1 MHKKTLKIILYSI
14 VLSFVITLL
23 VLAYQWLTRYY
34 NSSEIQSIAFNIFGG
49 LGIFLFG
56 IHIMSDSLKLLAG
69 KRLKVMIEKTTKYPI
84 YGILIGILITG
95 LIQSSSGTTALT
107 VGLVRAGLMTLPQAV
122 GIIIGA
128 NIGTTIT
135 SFLIGLKIKN
145 YALPIIAVG
154 SFLIF
159 FAKSKK
165 WKHVGGSTLGFGLLF
180 FGLGTMESS
189 LKALVS
195 LPSFVQ
201 LFVQFGDTP
210 ILGVFV
216 GSLATMAVQSSS
228 ATVGLI
234 QSLYS
239 TGAIPIMGAI
249 ALVFGS
255 NIGTTITAILASI
268 GGSVASK
275 RAALAHV
282 IFNIL
287 GAFIFIVLIVPY
299 TSFIVFLENRFLN
312 GEPVEMTISFA
323 HMGFNIVNTL
333 LMMWFVKQLVWIVTK
348 LIPGND
354 IIVQNDMT
362 MMLNPALISESTSIA
377 LEASR
382 NAIISMG
389 DITVK
394 MLEDVIDYSF
404 QEKKERLEN
413 GFMLEELLD
422 TFDHKIHDYL
432 VKISTNDLSEKESSM
447 QAECVDTIRDLE
459 RIGDHCTNLL
469 QFFEQRHENKIS
481 LNDEASLELKVLYLK
496 AKTVLELA
504 LKAFQT
510 QDKDIAKQVKKLE
523 DEIDTLVLTY
533 RKRHIKRLNDHTIDE
548 TKDSFYVDILS
559 NIERIGDHCNN
570 IAINVIQ
577 DHYYNEPNDQ

>member
-1 MHKKTLKIILYSI
+1 MVFTTFILIIISI
-14 VLSFVITLL
+14 FLFGSYRWLS
-23 VLAYQWLTRYY
+23 RYY
-34 NSSEIQSIAFNIFGG
+34 NDAEIQSFAFNIFGG

-69 KRLKVMIEKTTKYPI
+69 KRLKLIIEKSTKYPI

-145 YALPIIAVG
+145 YALPIIAAG

-159 FAKSKK
+159 FSKTKK
-165 WKHVGGSTLGFGLLF
+165 WKHLGGSLLGFGMLF
-180 FGLGTMESS
+180 YGLSSMESS
-189 LKALVS
+189 LKQLVN
-195 LPSFVQ
+195 LPSFIN
-201 LFVQFGDTP
+201 LFVRFGDTP
-210 ILGVFV
+210 LLGVLV
-216 GSLATMAVQSSS
+216 GSVATMAVQSSS

-234 QSLYS
+234 QSLYA
-239 TGAIPIMGAI
+239 TGGIPIMGAI

-268 GGSVASK
+268 GGSIASK

-287 GAFIFIVLIVPY
+287 GALIFIILIVPY
-299 TSFIVFLENRFLN
+299 TSLIVFLEKQFLN

-333 LMMWFVKQLVWIVTK
+333 LIMWFVKQLVWIVTK

-354 IIVQNDMT
+354 ILVQNDMH
-362 MMLNPALISESTSIA
+362 MMLNPALIQESSAIA
-377 LEASR
+377 LEASKK
-382 NAIISMG
+382 AILSMG
-389 DITVK
+389 DITKK
-394 MLEDVIDYSF
+394 MLDDVITYSF
-404 QEKKERLEN
+404 QEQKELLEN
-413 GFMLEELLD
+413 GIMLEELLD

-432 VKISTNDLSEKESSM
+432 VKISTNDLTEKESSM

-459 RIGDHCTNLL
+459 RIGDHCTNLF
-469 QFFEQRHENKIS
+469 QFFEQRYESKIQ
-481 LNDEASLELKVLYLK
+481 LNDEASLELKVLYFK
-496 AKTVLELA
+496 VQSIITLA
-504 LKAFQT
+504 LNAFDT
-510 QDKDIAKQVKKLE
+510 QDKEIAKQVNHLE

-533 RKRHIKRLNDHTIDE
+533 RKRHIKRLNDHTIE
-548 TKDSFYVDILS
+548 ESKDSFYVDILS

-570 IAINVIQ
+570 IAVNVIQ
-577 DHYYNEPNDQ
+577 DHYYIESIKI

>member
-1 MHKKTLKIILYSI
+1 MKINKSKMVFTTFILIIISI
-14 VLSFVITLL
+14 LLFASYRWLSK
-23 VLAYQWLTRYY
+23 YY
-34 NSSEIQSIAFNIFGG
+34 IGAEIQSFAFNIFGG

-69 KRLKVMIEKTTKYPI
+69 KRLKLIIEKSTKYPI

-145 YALPIIAVG
+145 YALPIIAAG

-159 FAKSKK
+159 FSKTKK
-165 WKHVGGSTLGFGLLF
+165 WKHLGGSLLGFGMLF
-180 FGLGTMESS
+180 YGLGAMESS
-189 LKALVS
+189 LKQLVN
-195 LPSFVQ
+195 LPSFIN
-201 LFVQFGDTP
+201 LFVRFGDTP
-210 ILGVFV
+210 LLGVLV
-216 GSLATMAVQSSS
+216 GSIATMAVQSSS

-234 QSLYS
+234 QSLYA
-239 TGAIPIMGAI
+239 TGGIPIIGAI

-268 GGSVASK
+268 GGSIASK

-287 GAFIFIVLIVPY
+287 GALLFIILIVPY
-299 TSFIVFLENRFLN
+299 TSLIVFLEKQFLN

-333 LMMWFVKQLVWIVTK
+333 LIMWFVKQLVWIVTK

-354 IIVQNDMT
+354 ILVQNDMH
-362 MMLNPALISESTSIA
+362 MMLNPALIKESSTIA
-377 LEASR
+377 LEASKK
-382 NAIISMG
+382 AILSMG
-389 DITVK
+389 DITKK
-394 MLEDVIDYSF
+394 MLDDVITYSF
-404 QEKKERLEN
+404 QEQKELLEN
-413 GFMLEELLD
+413 GIMLEELLD

-432 VKISTNDLSEKESSM
+432 VKISTNDLTEKESSM

-459 RIGDHCTNLL
+459 RIGDHCTNLF
-469 QFFEQRHENKIS
+469 QFFEQRYESKIQ
-481 LNDEASLELKVLYLK
+481 LNDEASLELKVLYFK
-496 AKTVLELA
+496 AQSIITLA
-504 LKAFQT
+504 LNAFDT
-510 QDKDIAKQVKKLE
+510 QDKEIAKQVNHLE

-533 RKRHIKRLNDHTIDE
+533 RKRHIKRLNDHTIE
-548 TKDSFYVDILS
+548 ESKDSFYVDILS

-570 IAINVIQ
+570 IAVNVIQ
-577 DHYYNEPNDQ
+577 DHYYIEPITI

>member
-1 MHKKTLKIILYSI
+1 MKINKSKMVFTTFILIIISI
-14 VLSFVITLL
+14 LLFASYRWLS
-23 VLAYQWLTRYY
+23 RYY
-34 NSSEIQSIAFNIFGG
+34 IDAEIQLFAFNIFGG

-69 KRLKVMIEKTTKYPI
+69 KRLKLIIEKSTKYPI

-145 YALPIIAVG
+145 YALPIIAAG

-159 FAKSKK
+159 FSKTKK
-165 WKHVGGSTLGFGLLF
+165 WKHLGGSLLGFGMLF
-180 FGLGTMESS
+180 YGLSAMESS
-189 LKALVS
+189 LKQLVN
-195 LPSFVQ
+195 LPSFVN
-201 LFVQFGDTP
+201 LFVRFGDTP
-210 ILGVFV
+210 LLGVLV
-216 GSLATMAVQSSS
+216 GSVATMAVQSSS

-234 QSLYS
+234 QSLYA
-239 TGAIPIMGAI
+239 TGGIPIIGAI

-268 GGSVASK
+268 GGSIASK

-287 GAFIFIVLIVPY
+287 GALIFIILIVPY
-299 TSFIVFLENRFLN
+299 TSLIVFLEKQFLN

-333 LMMWFVKQLVWIVTK
+333 LIMWFVKQLVWIVTK

-354 IIVQNDMT
+354 ILVQNDMH
-362 MMLNPALISESTSIA
+362 MMLNPALIQESSTIA
-377 LEASR
+377 LEASKK
-382 NAIISMG
+382 AILSMG
-389 DITVK
+389 DITKK
-394 MLEDVIDYSF
+394 MLDDVITYSF
-404 QEKKERLEN
+404 QEQKELLEN
-413 GFMLEELLD
+413 GIMLEELLD

-432 VKISTNDLSEKESSM
+432 VKISTNDLTEKESSM

-459 RIGDHCTNLL
+459 RIGDHCTNLF
-469 QFFEQRHENKIS
+469 QFFEQRYESKIQ
-481 LNDEASLELKVLYLK
+481 LNDEASLELKVLYFK
-496 AKTVLELA
+496 VQSIITLA
-504 LKAFQT
+504 LNAFDT
-510 QDKDIAKQVKKLE
+510 QDKEVAKKVNHLE

-533 RKRHIKRLNDHTIDE
+533 RKRHIKRLNDHTIE
-548 TKDSFYVDILS
+548 ESKDSFYVDILS

-570 IAINVIQ
+570 IAVNVIQ
-577 DHYYNEPNDQ
+577 DHYYIEPITI

>member
-1 MHKKTLKIILYSI
+1 MKINKSKMIFTTFILIIISI
-14 VLSFVITLL
+14 LLFASYRWLS
-23 VLAYQWLTRYY
+23 RYY
-34 NSSEIQSIAFNIFGG
+34 IGAEIQSFAFNIFGG

-69 KRLKVMIEKTTKYPI
+69 KRLKLIIEKSTKYPI

-145 YALPIIAVG
+145 YALPIIAAG

-159 FAKSKK
+159 FSKTKK
-165 WKHVGGSTLGFGLLF
+165 WKHLGGSLLGFGMLF
-180 FGLGTMESS
+180 YGLGAMESS
-189 LKALVS
+189 LKQLVN
-195 LPSFVQ
+195 LPSFIN
-201 LFVQFGDTP
+201 LFVRFGDTP
-210 ILGVFV
+210 LLGVLV
-216 GSLATMAVQSSS
+216 GSIATMAVQSSS

-234 QSLYS
+234 QSLYA
-239 TGAIPIMGAI
+239 TGGIPIIGAI

-268 GGSVASK
+268 GGSIASK

-287 GAFIFIVLIVPY
+287 GALLFIILIVPY
-299 TSFIVFLENRFLN
+299 TSLIVFLEKQFLN

-333 LMMWFVKQLVWIVTK
+333 LIMWFVKQLVWIVTK

-354 IIVQNDMT
+354 ILVQNDMH
-362 MMLNPALISESTSIA
+362 MMLNPALIKESSTIA
-377 LEASR
+377 LEASKK
-382 NAIISMG
+382 AILSMG
-389 DITVK
+389 DITKK
-394 MLEDVIDYSF
+394 MLDDVITYSF
-404 QEKKERLEN
+404 QEQKELLEN
-413 GFMLEELLD
+413 GIMLEELLD

-432 VKISTNDLSEKESSM
+432 VKISTNDLTEKESSM

-459 RIGDHCTNLL
+459 RIGDHCTNLF
-469 QFFEQRHENKIS
+469 QFFEQRYESKIQ
-481 LNDEASLELKVLYLK
+481 LNDEASLELKVLYFK
-496 AKTVLELA
+496 AQSIITLA
-504 LKAFQT
+504 LNAFDT
-510 QDKDIAKQVKKLE
+510 QDKEIAKQVNHLE

-533 RKRHIKRLNDHTIDE
+533 RKRHIKRLNDHTIE
-548 TKDSFYVDILS
+548 ESKDSFYVDILS

-570 IAINVIQ
+570 IAVNVIQ
-577 DHYYNEPNDQ
+577 DHYYIEPIAI